1 MPIVTSE
8 KNSTVGVVAIAKPPP
23 NRIDETFLD
32 ELPAGSRSAAADG
45 CWVILLGISVRHFC
59 AAADVS
65 SI

>member
-32 ELPAGSRSAAADG
+32 ELLAG
-45 CWVILLGISVRHFC
+45 
-59 AAADVS
+59 
-65 SI
+65 